1 MGGSGSGR
9 WRSHDKGFTVE
20 ECLVLSIAD
29 LLRQRLVV
37 PGTRTSGSLSWKPA
51 GEAKPIAAI
60 DFEAD
65 VVNRA
70 HAWMWLRYTA
80 NSNPV
85 DYRVRLTTT
94 RPTFGG
100 IRWWLIC
107 PLARIDGDPPR
118 RVAKL
123 YLPPGQTYFGSRE
136 AHRLTYTSCQES
148 HDRLFRRIAS
158 ELGTSDAIVRRALK
172 ERGGLFA

>member
-1 MGGSGSGR
+1 MR
-9 WRSHDKGFTVE
+9 
-20 ECLVLSIAD
+20 
-29 LLRQRLVV
+29 
-37 PGTRTSGSLSWKPA
+37 
-51 GEAKPIAAI
+51 
-60 DFEAD
+60 
-65 VVNRA
+65 
-70 HAWMWLRYTA
+70 LRYTA
-80 NSNPV
+80 NGNPV

-94 RPTFGG
+94 RPSFGG
-100 IRWWLIC
+100 LRWWFLC

-123 YLPPGQTYFGSRE
+123 YLPPGQIYFGSRE

-148 HDRLFRRIAS
+148 HDRLFRTIAA